1 MSIARPPDEPDETRS
16 TGAGSIAVQSTSD
29 RSAAARS
36 DGPGSDVTGPGVASP
51 TTTGP
56 STTALLTRTRVGERI
71 RRRFKTVTTAG
82 WITMVLTV
90 ASWIGG
96 WWLGWEELM
105 VIAGSGVVA
114 LLLALV
120 FVLGSAKLEVEVDLQ
135 PPRVVVGER
144 AAGTMLVTNASP
156 RRLLPFTMEL
166 LVGEGAAEFE
176 LPSLRKGETHESV
189 YLLPTHRRA
198 VIPVGPATSVRG
210 DPLGLLRR
218 SVAWTE
224 PLPLIVHP
232 RTVPLDHLGA
242 GFLRDLEGQTT
253 PDISNADIAFH
264 AMREYEPGDDRRFVH
279 WLTTARVGKLMVRQF
294 TDTRRAHLGVLVD
307 GSPRAY
313 AVEDEFELAIS
324 VAGSLGLRAVLDEQQ
339 LTMVAADRHLLCAT
353 GQSMLDGLA
362 AVELPRRHRSLAV
375 AVDRLNRV
383 ASGMSLAMVITG
395 SRTPLA
401 DLRGVSL
408 RFDPDVRTVLV
419 RIDPGEVTEFRPVGS
434 TLVLTVANLDELAHL
449 LRMVTRS

>member
-1 MSIARPPDEPDETRS
+1 M
-16 TGAGSIAVQSTSD
+16 
-29 RSAAARS
+29 
-36 DGPGSDVTGPGVASP
+36 
-51 TTTGP
+51 TGP
-56 STTALLTRTRVGERI
+56 STTALLTRPRMGERI
-71 RRRFKTVTTAG
+71 RRRLKTVTSAG
-82 WITMVLTV
+82 WITMVLV
-90 ASWIGG
+90 AVTWIGG
-96 WWLGWEELM
+96 WWSGWEELM
-105 VIAGSGVVA
+105 VIAGAGVVA

-120 FVLGSAKLEVEVDLQ
+120 FVLGSARLEVEVDLE

-144 AAGTMLVTNASP
+144 AAGTMLVTNASA

-232 RTVPLDHLGA
+232 RTVHLDHLGA

-313 AVEDEFELAIS
+313 ATDDEFELAVS

-339 LTMVAADRHLLCAT
+339 LTMVAAERHLLCVT

-362 AVELPRRHRSLAV
+362 AVELPRRHRSLAA

-383 ASGMSLAMVITG
+383 ASGMSLAVVITG
-395 SRTPLA
+395 SLTPLA

-419 RIDPGEVTEFRPVGS
+419 RIDPGGATEFRPVGS
-434 TLVLTVANLDELAHL
+434 TLVLTVANLDELGHL
-449 LRMVTRS
+449 LRVVSRS